1 MIPSTGSFF
10 LSLPLFIE
18 RIAHDNRADGF
29 ELDTNHASIGSN
41 RRRRNFVRLI
51 EPNVRCVSRNDR
63 LPFPP
68 SRILFLFFVP
78 LYRGSLAW
86 VSFYAARFVSPR
98 DFFFFFYQRDFF
110 STRKEIFPSE
120 SFINKFKNLNSLS
133 LLFRDRSLKFPNF
146 ISGSAR
152 KIKIREKGRQMGL
165 LMREIICRKY
175 GKKRW
180 RGGKKGEIEIGVIE
194 ARWIIEKASSIG
206 ARARVGSRALSV
218 ASDNRKRRWKAL
230 EIGRFFRATIID
242 RPLVL
247 CF

>member
-1 MIPSTGSFF
+1 MRVAKWSTSFPSVPNPLPVFCPPLSWLARVSILLRRSFRFTSWFF
-10 LSLPLFIE
+10 L
-18 RIAHDNRADGF
+18 
-29 ELDTNHASIGSN
+29 
-41 RRRRNFVRLI
+41 
-51 EPNVRCVSRNDR
+51 
-63 LPFPP
+63 
-68 SRILFLFFVP
+68 
-78 LYRGSLAW
+78 
-86 VSFYAARFVSPR
+86 
-98 DFFFFFYQRDFF
+98 FFYQRNFF
-110 STRKEIFPSE
+110 STRKEISPSE

-152 KIKIREKGRQMGL
+152 KIKIREEGRQMGL